1 MTIRIDALLCK
12 AFMGEPPHPSKLRF
26 TTAEGS
32 DNHTPDF
39 RGTEIRD
46 RFATEAGQ
54 ALADHA

>member
-1 MTIRIDALLCK
+1 
-12 AFMGEPPHPSKLRF
+12 MGEPPHPSKLRF